1 MTSNRN
7 TRTKLLIGASLSA
20 MLLTGVAAQAQSE
33 GGWSRG
39 SRGGTSYPAAAA
51 ARAAQDQA
59 VRQAQTNSAT
69 QRALDAFRRQAQTRT
84 QMQDAQLQ
92 ARIAAQAINNIPN
105 GLKPGGLQQAP
116 EIAIDPSLWVGADR
130 TIAETQG
137 TDGRTQVTVAQTDQK
152 AILTWDSFNVGTKT
166 DLTFKQNSSD
176 WVVLNRVRDV
186 NPSLI
191 HGGINAKGTVLIL
204 NQNGILFGGAST
216 VNVRN
221 LVASSANITNTDFL
235 NRGIYSRLVD
245 SNYLPSFTGAGGA
258 ITVEAGAQIKTH
270 APESVTA
277 GGGYVMLLGTAV
289 SNAGSITTAK
299 GQTLLSAGDD
309 FIIRRGYGTEENKYS
324 TTRGNEVRGLITE
337 GSTSGTVINSGLIE
351 AAQGDITLGG
361 RTIRQD
367 GVLLSTTGVNQRGT
381 IHLLNSASDTEG
393 SVTLGKDSLT
403 IILPELDSK
412 DTALDAQRDALIK
425 ESATANINRLTTTN
439 GGFDDR
445 SLMSDRLDQSR
456 VEIVT
461 GGDVLFEGG
470 SQTSA
475 QGGQVAVQAN
485 NGRITVADGARI
497 DVSGVM
503 GVALDMESNSILV
516 NVQGN
521 ELRDSPANRDND
533 RLKSQDIWIDVRD
546 LVLLPS
552 GTGGYESDRWYTK
565 GGLLEVGGW
574 LGNTAHG
581 IGEWTAVGGTITL
594 AAKEVI
600 AHKGATFDISG
611 GSLDYAAGWVNST
624 RVLGEDGK
632 LYDVGSAPAGMK
644 MLAWG
649 DAFVRKHERWG
660 EAYTQV
666 WSNPL
671 GGARSSRRWSDGY
684 SVGRDAGTLILSAPT
699 IVMDGDILAEAFNG
713 ERQSV
718 GRADSSADG
727 YKLGQDQV
735 ARAGALTIGNV
746 NAIGFDTPL
755 VSRVVVGSFP
765 AIDGEAGAPLPA
777 DQEGTVLL
785 DADLVN
791 GYGLGA
797 LTIVSGD
804 SITIEK
810 TLTLADGGAL
820 NLVASEVAVDADITI
835 RGGTVTA
842 TNRAM
847 VAAPGST
854 EKSSVILFRDGKAN
868 FDLGSG
874 ATIDL
879 AGVWSNE
886 RRDGRNALSLA
897 HVDGGALS
905 VRMVEGSVRLAEGSV
920 VDLSSGAALLADG
933 TIVGGRGGDLT
944 LVANEARAGLVSNP
958 VGTDLV
964 LNGIIHAQGVV
975 GGGKLTLQSPS
986 PVLFGENAVLES
998 GVLEAGVELPA
1009 DVVLAEAITLPA
1021 GATLPFD
1028 VTVEFSDLKP
1038 GVPAPQPLG
1047 MSQAV
1052 VIEADW
1058 TVPGGIFR
1066 VRVNDSQNVFPGG
1079 VIPAGSTIFIQGSIA
1094 QGIVLPAD
1102 AFPHGIPVLP
1112 YSAEIKAGQIAPV
1125 DVAVAAGR
1133 VLARGSRFDQPI
1145 QFTAATRLDAGLLNS
1160 GFSDYDVT
1168 SHAGLV
1174 VSPGV
1179 ELTVET
1185 PVLRPTVGTFAAAS
1199 NLPARSI
1206 MESWTPPAFME
1217 NPETGRFDQRPGA
1230 SLSLRGTS
1238 LELGT
1243 GARIS
1248 VDPGQSV
1255 RLVAAQQM
1263 VVDGTIVAPGGD
1275 IALLSEPV
1283 GTINAVAGNLP
1294 GQSIWVG
1301 ENARL
1306 DAAGRAWTARDT
1318 LGRRYGV
1325 AQDGGA
1331 IRIGLE
1337 DYARVGGDLLDAS
1350 RAMVIIREGA
1360 VLDASGASAT
1370 IDVTSGSPSLSRE
1383 ISLVGDGGLIQIGSM
1398 TGIVNDGTMRA
1409 AAGGQG
1415 AAGGRLNLV
1424 LENDRLAA
1432 RAVRTLTITKA
1443 HVASGLAADAAPG
1456 TTLPES
1462 LVGTA
1467 RISAEDI
1474 EAGGFGSLDLW
1485 SRDVFEFD
1493 GNVDLSMRES
1503 LALRRG
1509 LLSVSQATPQ
1519 ARVTL
1524 AAPHVLL
1531 AGKVAVI
1538 GGPGEDGLPPPPM
1551 AGLISASTHGNGY
1564 SGYGPSSSNA
1574 AQLAIKADLI
1584 DVTDDVF
1591 FGGSGNAYLPDA
1603 QGQLVLTEVDR
1614 FGFDHVEI
1622 SSRGDIRFTDGLL
1635 WTAGNMTLTA
1645 GQIYPSTHA
1654 RGEIYAGIDNPN
1666 QDQFDDARWLK
1677 IRGNGTTPGM
1687 PFSVFGELYLRA
1699 PTIDQGG
1706 IVRAPLGRIV
1716 FGNTPN
1722 IYAPSGPFQYDVV
1735 LREGSLTSTSA
1746 AGLRMPYGGTAD
1758 GLKYFF
1764 DGAEVNFDDLAE
1776 LGDEGI
1782 EMGVQTG
1789 QARVTSEVGSVI
1801 DVSGGGELTGAG
1813 FFTGRGGSLDVLRTA
1828 LANISPA
1835 YSFSSPDAEVYA
1847 IVPSM
1852 NGDYAPIS
1860 PDTGA
1865 AAPRIG
1871 QQITITEAVPGL
1883 PAGTYTL
1890 MPSTYALLPGAFR
1903 VELGGTSSRELSAIG
1918 MPSGMLQATGYLGT
1932 ANTGVRDALPT
1943 RLSLMSAK
1951 DVRSFSQYNETGYA
1965 AFAIAN
1971 AARFGSPTPRLERDA
1986 QNLQLDFGTWQGDL
2000 LDLKG
2005 EVRMA
2010 GADNGADG
2018 NLFLTAAGSIEI
2030 KARGTD
2036 ATDGFTSVDSEDLA
2050 LIEAGI
2056 LTVGGIFS
2064 LRDGQAA
2071 PELGGYALGPRV
2083 VFQAGQGEVVV
2094 RDGARLAAGQIFLT
2108 SRDRVTVDGGA
2119 LIEAVVTGGRAIDA
2133 AHGYIFS
2140 DTLNLRSST
2149 GGAILGVS
2157 SGDVRFTAP
2166 TVSQDSSSVPTTAIS
2181 IADGAILRTPGSILF
2196 STNGELA
2203 LGEAELNARYLTLTS
2218 PGIHIG
2224 TAESFA
2230 RADAAGVLGS
2240 GVRLSQ
2246 TLLERLVTPTVP
2258 GQTPIERLT
2267 LNAGSSINMLGEVA
2281 LDLVGTDTQLLLE
2294 TPALYGWGEEG
2305 DTARIAAGTVIW
2317 SGVATGA
2324 GAPTSPYTSL
2334 LPGAV
2339 TPGGPG
2345 TGHGTLSI
2353 DAKRIEFGYAS
2364 YAQPQDQVELDRL
2377 ALGFSTVNL
2386 LASEHITANHRGSL
2400 SVFASGTD
2408 AESYSGGDL
2417 NIVTPVLT
2425 GSEGSFARYR
2435 AGGEVA
2441 VTAPAGASAPD
2452 LSTFNT
2458 LGAEVRLAGENVRV
2472 DTAVVLPSGRLVLDA
2487 QSGITLGDR
2496 AAIDL
2501 SGRTIQLFDVT
2512 RHSWGGDLVM
2522 ETATGA
2528 IDQTAGSIIDVSAAS
2543 NDAGTIQ
2550 ATAMGTHGAV
2560 RLAGTLRGSASGDYF
2575 SGAINVRARS
2585 LDDFTALN
2593 ERLNV
2598 GGFFEARGFVVGT
2611 GDLVIGDEVRARRV
2625 SISAD
2630 GGSLTVNGRIDA
2642 SGARPG
2648 EIRLAARD
2656 DLVLANGAVL
2666 DVRSTQLQ
2674 IDGRGAAIEA
2684 ANRGHV
2690 ELTTT
2695 LGSIS
2700 LASGAIIDMGSV
2712 DNVARGRLEINAPR
2726 IGGNDVAVD
2735 AAAGLAIRGAES
2747 VAVNAF
2753 RSYTP
2758 EDGRINQGYLDII
2771 HGDSIAFIDAA
2782 LANDAVAGRLAGLTA
2797 YGDAFH
2803 LRPGVDIR
2811 SATPDGNLVVDGDI
2825 DLSGYRYG
2833 PGVDPALRGSGE
2845 PGVVT
2850 IRAGGDLKIE
2860 GSITDGF
2867 APPPA
2872 TPDDPFFDRV
2882 PGETVTVP
2890 GGTTRPDNWLIE
2902 ADLTVL
2908 EDWVVPDTPFY
2919 QNFEGY
2925 IYDTSWNYYGPGQTI
2940 PAGTTL
2946 IAGNTILEAN
2956 TPLPSYASVTPDTYE
2971 PGRVWAAAPM
2981 LAPGSRSWSM
2991 RLVSGADLASA
3002 DSRTLAA
3009 ASHLADRGNMIL
3021 DVTGKIGA
3029 QRQITPISVIR
3040 TGTGNLELLA
3050 GGSYIQRSLFG
3061 VYTAGTQIDDGAAWD
3076 VGRVRQA
3083 DGTVLGWGN
3092 EAYEATLDPRRMFM
3106 TRGGGDLRL
3115 TAQGDV
3121 RGYIEH
3127 VAFTTDTSAD
3137 IGQWLWR
3144 QGGDGPD
3151 QPVAWGINFGQYNSN
3166 LFDFTL
3172 EFSGFAGMGTLG
3184 GGNVTIEAGG
3194 DVGSTANLLE
3204 FDAQTM
3210 TDGLAIAIG
3219 SSGRIDASGRL
3230 LQEGGGNLTL
3240 TAGGRINTGLNN
3252 RRANPDSSG
3261 MITNLRGEIDVRA
3274 GAIGQTQVTGYGVSS
3289 NGDPRPVDVT
3299 RSSDIIAYSPLVVS
3313 LGDAQAR
3320 ITARGNLAV
3329 TNGRDPGRTALI
3341 GGQTAAGD
3349 GSMTGTTAF
3358 TLWTDR
3364 SGVDLFSAGGDIV
3377 WSSIAQSGA
3386 SLPTYSPGRFTA
3398 VATGGSIIIRD
3409 ELMLAPSRQG
3419 ALELLSRDHVIGG
3432 VYGRVAMSGAA
3443 QDRIA
3448 TPFNPLWLL
3457 DGPDGRTSNAFLEF
3471 GHLDGSLYD
3480 GANGAILFA
3489 FAPDTA
3495 GDLPMDSTDPIR
3507 LYALTGDV
3515 NIRSGRVHFDPQN
3528 IETYWIVSRPTQV
3541 RAGRDILGSSHLM
3554 LNRNANDIS
3563 VVRAGRDILNSSFR
3577 IGGPGLLDV
3586 AAGRSI
3592 YQAYTEGG
3600 SVFPAQRDQNIGV
3613 FQSLGALVPGDIR
3626 LGADIVL
3633 SAGLGSKGPDL
3644 ESFAARYLDPA
3655 NLADPERPLAD
3666 QPGKVVKT
3674 YERELRDW
3682 LRSRYGFDGGQE
3694 GAVAQFGALSV
3705 EERGIFLRSV
3715 YYEELRLAGREY
3727 NNPDSRRFGSY
3738 LRGRDA
3744 IASFLP
3750 GMGEGDEQGDYQGSI
3765 TFLEAAG
3772 AHTYAGGDIQVLAP
3786 GGGLI
3791 LGADGV
3797 APPPTSG
3804 LLTQGR
3810 GDIEVFTRES
3820 VLLGLSRV
3828 FTTFGGGITMWSA
3841 EGDINAGRGSKT
3853 SLVYTPPRRIYDSYG
3868 NVALSPQTPS
3878 SGAGIATLNPIPEV
3892 APGDIDLI
3900 APLGTIDAGE
3910 AGIRVSGNI
3919 NLAALQVL
3927 NAANIKVQGEA
3938 AGIPVVAAVNTG
3950 ALTAASSSASA
3961 VANQAAQ
3968 LAERARPQVRTE
3980 IPVIVQVRLL
3990 GFGENP

>member
-1 MTSNRN
+1 MTSNRTLRN
-7 TRTKLLIGASLSA
+7 KLLIGASLSA
-20 MLLTGVAAQAQSE
+20 ILLTGVAQAKSE
-33 GGWSRG
+33 GGGWSG
-39 SRGGTSYPAAAA
+39 GRGGSVDPAVVA
-51 ARAAQDQA
+51 ARVAQDQA
-59 VRQAQTNSAT
+59 LKQAQTSSAT
-69 QRALDAFRRQAQTRT
+69 QRALEAFRRQAQTRV
-84 QMQDAQLQ
+84 QMQDAQVQ
-92 ARIAAQAINNIPN
+92 ARIAAQQAINNVAN
-105 GLKPGGLQQAP
+105 GLKPGGLQAAP
-116 EIAIDPSLWVGADR
+116 EIAIDPNLWVGADGPQQS
-130 TIAETQG
+130 AG
-137 TDGRTQVTVAQTDQK
+137 KDGRTNVTVDQTEQK
-152 AILTWDSFNVGTKT
+152 AILTWDSFNVGRET
-166 DLTFKQNSSD
+166 DLTFNQQASD
-176 WVVLNRVRDV
+176 WVVLNRVRDAA
-186 NPSLI
+186 PSQI
-191 HGGINAKGTVLIL
+191 HGSVNAKGTVLIL
-204 NQNGILFGGAST
+204 NQNGVLFGGASS

-221 LVASSANITNTDFL
+221 LVASTANITDSQFL
-235 NRGIYSRLVD
+235 TNGIYSQLSGD
-245 SNYLPSFTGAGGA
+245 YIPSFTGAGGK

-270 APESVTA
+270 SPESVTTS
-277 GGGYVMLLGTAV
+277 GGYVLLMGTEV
-289 SNAGSITTAK
+289 TNAGSITTPK

-309 FIIRRGYGTEENKYS
+309 FIVRRGYGTEENKYS
-324 TTRGNEVRGLITE
+324 TTRGNEVRGLI
-337 GSTSGTVINSGLIE
+337 GADSASGMVINSGLIE
-351 AAQGDITLGG
+351 AAQGDITLAG

-367 GVLLSTTGVNQRGT
+367 GVALATTSVNQRGT
-381 IHLLNSASDTEG
+381 IHLLNSASDADG

-403 IILPELDSK
+403 TILPELEAK
-412 DTALDAQRDALIK
+412 DAALDAQRDALIK
-425 ESATANINRLTTTN
+425 ESQTANINRTTTTN

-445 SLMSDRLDQSR
+445 SLLSDRLDQSR
-456 VEIVT
+456 VEIVS

-594 AAKEVI
+594 AAKEVV
-600 AHKGATFDISG
+600 ARKGATFDISG

-632 LYDVGSAPAGMK
+632 LYDVGTAPAGMK

-649 DAFVRKHERWG
+649 DAFIRKHDRWG
-660 EAYTQV
+660 EQYTQV
-666 WSNPL
+666 WSHPL

-684 SVGRDAGTLILSAPT
+684 SVGRDAGNLILSAPT
-699 IVMDGDILAEAFNG
+699 VIMEADILAEAFNG

-718 GRADSSADG
+718 ARVEGSADG

-746 NAIGFDTPL
+746 NAVGFDTPH
-755 VSRVVVGSFP
+755 VSRVVIGSFAP
-765 AIDGEAGAPLPA
+765 IDGEAGAPLPA
-777 DQEGTVLL
+777 DREATTLL

-810 TLTLADGGAL
+810 ALTMADGAAL
-820 NLVASEVAVDADITI
+820 NLVAGDVAVDADITI

-854 EKSSVILFRDGKAN
+854 ELSSVILFRDGKAN
-868 FDLGSG
+868 FDLGNG
-874 ATIDL
+874 AAIDL
-879 AGVWSNE
+879 SGIWTNE
-886 RRDGRNALSLA
+886 RKDGRDARALA
-897 HVDGGALS
+897 HVDGGNLS
-905 VRMVEGSVRLAEGSV
+905 VRMVEGSVRLGEGST
-920 VDLSSGAALLADG
+920 VDLSSGAALLAEG
-933 TIVGGRGGDLT
+933 IFRGGRGGDLT
-944 LVANEARAGLVSNP
+944 LVANEARAGLVSSP
-958 VGTDLV
+958 VGTELV
-964 LNGIIHAQGVV
+964 LNGTIHAEGVV

-986 PVLFGENAVLES
+986 PVVFGENAVLE
-998 GVLEAGVELPA
+998 GGFLEAGVELPA
-1009 DVVLAEAITLPA
+1009 DVILAEPITLPA
-1021 GATLPFD
+1021 GAKLPFD
-1028 VTVEFSDLKP
+1028 VTVEFSDLRP
-1038 GVPAPQPLG
+1038 GVPAPQPTG
-1047 MSQAV
+1047 MLQPV
-1052 VIEADW
+1052 IIEADW
-1058 TVPGGIFR
+1058 VVPGGIFR

-1079 VIPAGSTIFIQGSIA
+1079 VIPAGSSILIQGSIP
-1094 QGIVLPAD
+1094 QGFVLPAD
-1102 AFPHGIPVLP
+1102 AFPQGIPVLP
-1112 YSAEIKAGQIAPV
+1112 YSAVVKAGEIAPV

-1145 QFTAATRLDAGLLNS
+1145 QFTAATRLDAGLLKS
-1160 GFSDYDVT
+1160 GFSDYDIT

-1174 VSPGV
+1174 VAPGV

-1185 PVLRPTVGTFAAAS
+1185 PVLRPTAETFAAAS
-1199 NLPARSI
+1199 GSSSRSI

-1217 NPETGRFDQRPGA
+1217 NPQAGRFEQRAGA

-1238 LELGT
+1238 LEVGT
-1243 GARIS
+1243 GARIT
-1248 VDPGQSV
+1248 VDPGQAV
-1255 RLVAAQQM
+1255 RLAAAQQM
-1263 VVDGTIVAPGGD
+1263 VVDGTVVAPGGN
-1275 IALLSEPV
+1275 IALVSEPV
-1283 GTINAVAGNLP
+1283 GTINALASNPP

-1318 LGRRYGV
+1318 QGRRYGI

-1337 DYARVGGDLLDAS
+1337 DYDRVDGDLLDAT
-1350 RAMVIIREGA
+1350 RAMVVIREGA
-1360 VLDASGASAT
+1360 ILDASGAGVT
-1370 IDVTSGSPSLSRE
+1370 IDVAEAIPSSPRE
-1383 ISLVGDGGLIQIGSM
+1383 VRLAGDGGLIQIGSM
-1398 TGIVNDGTMRA
+1398 TGIVNDGTMRG
-1409 AAGGQG
+1409 AAGGEG
-1415 AAGGRLNLV
+1415 AAGGRLNIV
-1424 LENDRLAA
+1424 LESDRVAM
-1432 RAVRTLTITKA
+1432 RAVRTLTITQT
-1443 HVASGLAADAAPG
+1443 HVESGLAADATPDTALPG
-1456 TTLPES
+1456 S
-1462 LVGTA
+1462 FVGTA
-1467 RISAEDI
+1467 RVSVEDI

-1485 SRDVFEFD
+1485 SRDVIEFD

-1509 LLSVSQATPQ
+1509 LLSVSEATPQ

-1524 AAPHVLL
+1524 SAPHVLL

-1551 AGLISASTHGNGY
+1551 AGLISAPTHGNGY
-1564 SGYGPSSSNA
+1564 SGYGPASSNA
-1574 AQLAIKADLI
+1574 AQLAISADLI

-1603 QGQLVLTEVDR
+1603 QGQLVLTDIDR
-1614 FGFDHVEI
+1614 FGFDHVDI
-1622 SSRGDIRFTDGLL
+1622 ASRGDIRFTDGLL
-1635 WTAGNMTLTA
+1635 STAGNMTLTA
-1645 GQIYPSTHA
+1645 SQIYPSTHA
-1654 RGEIYAGIDNPN
+1654 KGEIYAGVDNLN
-1666 QDQFDDARWLK
+1666 QDQFDADRWLK
-1677 IRGNGTTPGM
+1677 IRSNGLTPNM
-1687 PFSVFGELYLRA
+1687 PYSVFGELYLRA

-1706 IVRAPLGRIV
+1706 IVRAPLGRVV
-1716 FGNTPN
+1716 FGSTPN

-1735 LREGSLTSTSA
+1735 LRDGSITSTSA
-1746 AGLRMPYGGTAD
+1746 AGLLMPYGGTAD

-1776 LGDEGI
+1776 LGDEGVKI
-1782 EMGVQTG
+1782 GVQMG
-1789 QARVTSEVGSVI
+1789 QSRVTSEAGSVI

-1852 NGDYAPIS
+1852 NGAYAPIS
-1860 PDTGA
+1860 PDAGA
-1865 AAPRIG
+1865 GMPRIG
-1871 QQITITEAVPGL
+1871 QQITITESVPGL

-1903 VELGGTSSRELSAIG
+1903 VELGGTSTRTFSAIG
-1918 MPSGMLQATGYLGT
+1918 MPTGMLQTTGYLGT

-1943 RLSLMSAK
+1943 RLSLMAAK

-1986 QNLQLDFGTWQGDL
+1986 QNLQFDFGTWQGDV

-2010 GADNGADG
+2010 GADNGAAG
-2018 NLFLTAAGSIEI
+2018 NLFLTGAGPIEI
-2030 KARGTD
+2030 KTRGTE
-2036 ATDGFTSVDSEDLA
+2036 ASEGFTSVDSEDLA
-2050 LIEAGI
+2050 LIKAGI

-2071 PELGGYALGPRV
+2071 PELGSYLLGPRV
-2083 VFQAGQGEVVV
+2083 VFQAGQNEVVV
-2094 RDGARLAAGQIFLT
+2094 RDGARLSAGQIFLT
-2108 SRDRVTVDGGA
+2108 SLDRVTVDGGA
-2119 LIEAVVTGGRAIDA
+2119 VIEAVATGARAIDS

-2140 DTLNLRSST
+2140 DTTDLRSST

-2166 TVSQDSSSVPTTAIS
+2166 TVSSDPSSVPTTAIS
-2181 IADGAILRTPGSILF
+2181 IGDGAILRTPGSILF
-2196 STNGELA
+2196 STNGELT

-2246 TLLERLVTPTVP
+2246 SLLERLVTPTAP
-2258 GQTPIERLT
+2258 GQIAIERLT
-2267 LNAGSSINMLGEVA
+2267 LNAGSSINMLGNVA
-2281 LDLVGTDTQLLLE
+2281 IDLAGTDTQLMLE

-2305 DTARIAAGTVIW
+2305 ETARIAAGTVIW

-2324 GAPTSPYTSL
+2324 GAPTSPYVSAR
-2334 LPGAV
+2334 PGSV
-2339 TPGGPG
+2339 MPGGSG
-2345 TGHGTLSI
+2345 TGHGTLTI
-2353 DAKRIEFGYAS
+2353 DAERIELGYAP

-2386 LASEHITANHRGSL
+2386 LASDHITANHRGSL
-2400 SVFASGTD
+2400 SVYASGTD
-2408 AESYSGGDL
+2408 AESYAGGDL
-2417 NIVTPVLT
+2417 NIVAPVLT
-2425 GSEGSFARYR
+2425 GGEGSFARYR
-2435 AGGEVA
+2435 AGGNVTL
-2441 VTAPAGASAPD
+2441 TAPAGAPASD
-2452 LSTFNT
+2452 LSAFKA
-2458 LGAEVRLAGENVRV
+2458 LGAEVRLAGESVRV
-2472 DTAVVLPSGRLVLDA
+2472 DTAVALPSGRLVLDA
-2487 QSGITLGDR
+2487 QSGITLTDR
-2496 AAIDL
+2496 AVVDL
-2501 SGRTIQLFDVT
+2501 SGRTTQFFDVT

-2528 IDQTAGSIIDVSAAS
+2528 IDQAVGSIIDVSAS
-2543 NDAGTIQ
+2543 GNDAGTIQ
-2550 ATAMGTHGAV
+2550 ATAMGTDGAV
-2560 RLAGTLRGSASGDYF
+2560 RLAGILRGSASEDYV
-2575 SGAINVRARS
+2575 SGGISVRARA
-2585 LDDFTALN
+2585 LDGFTALN
-2593 ERLNV
+2593 ERLNT
-2598 GGFFEARGFVVGT
+2598 GGFFEARGFVVGS
-2611 GDLVIGDEVRARRV
+2611 GDLVIGDEVRAHRV

-2656 DLVLANGAVL
+2656 DLVLTNGAVL

-2690 ELTTT
+2690 ELTTAH
-2695 LGSIS
+2695 GSVS
-2700 LASGAIIDMGSV
+2700 LASGTTIDMRSA
-2712 DNVARGRLEINAPR
+2712 DDVARGRLEINVPR
-2726 IGGNDVAVD
+2726 IGGDNVAVD
-2735 AAAGLAIRGAES
+2735 AATGVTIRGAES
-2747 VAVNAF
+2747 IAVNAF
-2753 RSYTP
+2753 RSYAP
-2758 EDGRINQGYLDII
+2758 EDGRINQDYLDII
-2771 HGDSIAFIDAA
+2771 HGDSTAFIDAA
-2782 LANDAVAGRLAGLTA
+2782 LANEVVGSRLAGLAA

-2803 LRPGVDIR
+2803 LRPGVEIR
-2811 SATPDGNLVVDGDI
+2811 STTPDGELVVDGDI

-2833 PGVDPALRGSGE
+2833 PDADPALRGSGE

-2872 TPDDPFFDRV
+2872 TPDDSFFHLV
-2882 PGETVTVP
+2882 PGETVTTP
-2890 GGTTRPDNWLIE
+2890 GGTTRPDDWLIE
-2902 ADLTVL
+2902 VDLTIL
-2908 EDWVVPDTPFY
+2908 EDWTVPDTPFY
-2919 QNFEGY
+2919 QNFLGY
-2925 IYDTSWNYYGPGQTI
+2925 VYDTNWNYYGPGQTI

-2946 IAGNTILEAN
+2946 IAWNTILEAN
-2956 TPLPSYASVTPDTYE
+2956 TPLPAYATVSPDTYE
-2971 PGRVWAAAPM
+2971 PGRVWAAAQM
-2981 LAPGSRSWSM
+2981 LAPGSLSWSM
-2991 RLVSGADLASA
+2991 RLVSGADLGSA
-3002 DSRTLAA
+3002 DSRTLVA
-3009 ASHLADRGNMIL
+3009 ASHLTDRGDMIL
-3021 DVTGKIGA
+3021 DAPGKIGA
-3029 QRQITPISVIR
+3029 QRQISPISVIR
-3040 TGTGNLELLA
+3040 TGTGDLELLA

-3061 VYTAGTQIDDGAAWD
+3061 IYTAGTQIDDGAAWD
-3076 VGRVRQA
+3076 VERARQW
-3083 DGTVLGWGN
+3083 DGTLLGGGN
-3092 EAYEATLDPRRMFM
+3092 EAYEATLDARRMFM
-3106 TRGGGDLRL
+3106 TTGGGDLRL

-3121 RGYIEH
+3121 RSYIEH
-3127 VAFTTDTSAD
+3127 VAFTPKTSAD

-3144 QGGDGPD
+3144 QGGSGPD
-3151 QPVAWGINFGQYNSN
+3151 QSIAWGVNFGQYYFNP
-3166 LFDFTL
+3166 FTSAV
-3172 EFSGFAGMGTLG
+3172 EFTGFSGLGTLG
-3184 GGNVTIEAGG
+3184 GGNIRIEAGG
-3194 DVGSTANLLE
+3194 DVGSTSNILE
-3204 FDAQTM
+3204 YDSQTM
-3210 TDGLAIAIG
+3210 TDGLAVAIG

-3230 LQEGGGNLTL
+3230 LQEGGGNLSL
-3240 TAGGRINTGLNN
+3240 TAGGRINTGLND
-3252 RRANPDSSG
+3252 RRANPDASG
-3261 MITNLRGEIDVRA
+3261 MIANLRGEIDVRA
-3274 GAIGQTQVTGYGVSS
+3274 GAIGQTQVTGYGVNP

-3299 RSSDIIAYSPLVVS
+3299 QPSAIIAYSPLLIS
-3313 LGDAQAR
+3313 LGDAHAR
-3320 ITARGNLAV
+3320 LSARGNLTVA
-3329 TNGRDPGRTALI
+3329 NGRDPGRMALV
-3341 GGQTAAGD
+3341 GGQTAAGE
-3349 GSMTGTTAF
+3349 GPTTGTTSF
-3358 TLWTDR
+3358 SLWTDR
-3364 SGVDLFSAGGDIV
+3364 SGTDLFSAGGDIV
-3377 WSSIAQSGA
+3377 WSSIARSES

-3398 VATGGSIIIRD
+3398 VAAGGSIAIRD
-3409 ELMLAPSRQG
+3409 ELILAPSRQG
-3419 ALELLSRDHVIGG
+3419 TLELLARDHLIGG
-3432 VYGRVAMSGAA
+3432 EGGRVAMSGAT

-3448 TPFNPLWLL
+3448 TPFNPLWVL
-3457 DGPDGRTSNAFLEF
+3457 DGPNGRVSNAFLEF
-3471 GHLDGSLYD
+3471 GHLDGALYD
-3480 GANGAILFA
+3480 VTSGAILFA

-3495 GDLPMDSTDPIR
+3495 GNLPMDSTDPIR
-3507 LYALTGDV
+3507 LYALTGDI
-3515 NIRSGRVHFDPQN
+3515 NIRGGRAHQDIYN
-3528 IETYWIVSRPTQV
+3528 TETYWIVSRPTQV
-3541 RAGRDILGSSHLM
+3541 RAGRDIVGSSLLM

-3586 AAGRSI
+3586 AAGRNI

-3600 SVFPAQRDQNIGV
+3600 SVFPAQRDQNLGV
-3613 FQSLGALVPGDIR
+3613 FQSLGSLIPGDTR
-3626 LGADIVL
+3626 PGAGISL
-3633 SAGLGSKGPDL
+3633 SAGLGQDGPDL
-3644 ESFAARYLDPA
+3644 AGFAARYLDPA

-3682 LRSRYGFDGGQE
+3682 LRSRYGFEGGQE
-3694 GAVAQFGALSV
+3694 EALTRFDALSA

-3772 AHTYAGGDIQVLAP
+3772 THTYAGGDIQVLAP

-3797 APPPTSG
+3797 APPSTTG

-3828 FTTFGGGITMWSA
+3828 FTTFGGGITMWSV

-3868 NVALSPQTPS
+3868 NVSLSPQVPT

-3892 APGDIDLI
+3892 EPGDIDLI

-3927 NAANIKVQGEA
+3927 NAANIKIQGEA
-3938 AGIPVVAAVNTG
+3938 SGIPVVAAVNTG
-3950 ALTAASSSASA
+3950 ALTSASSAASA
-3961 VANQAAQ
+3961 VANQAAE

-3980 IPVIVQVRLL
+3980 VPVIVQVRLL
-3990 GFGENP
+3990 GFGEQP